1 MKFRIMLLALCLLS
15 CVVITGCSTMF
26 PSIFGQDA
34 VLGESSDEQRKE
46 VYGHI
51 SITLPPTYK
60 ALGIATIK
68 WSPDVPIP
76 DLKGPQELTTTGYE
90 YKGTFYLTQW
100 TRLETSKYYF
110 EPLENETTERWGTR
124 WQRTTFTVPS
134 NTDNQEYSQY
144 MFYLREDDGSL
155 PEAYNVTVYAKRFS
169 GRVIVRVL
177 EFVPSTGAGSAF
189 IPRFSQ
195 LYPVVPYRT
204 VENPDTQQII
214 MPQKTDAVSK

>member
-1 MKFRIMLLALCLLS
+1 MKLR
-15 CVVITGCSTMF
+15 VVIITVSLMICAGISGCSTMF

-51 SITLPPTYK
+51 SITLPPEYK
-60 ALGIATIK
+60 ALGLATIK

-76 DLKGPQELTTTGYE
+76 DLKGPQELTTIGYE
-90 YKGTFYLTQW
+90 YNGTFYLTQW

-144 MFYLREDDGSL
+144 MFYMRKEDGSL
-155 PEAYNVTVYAKRFS
+155 PEAYAVTVYAKRFS

-177 EFVPSTGAGSAF
+177 ELVPSTGTGSVF

-195 LYPVVPYRT
+195 LYPVVPYQT
-204 VENPDTQQII
+204 VENPDTQRII
-214 MPQKTDAVSK
+214 TPQQSGAVSK